1 MKILVVNAGSSSLK
15 YQLIDMDTE
24 DVLARGVCE
33 RIGEAGSRI
42 IHKLPDGRKYTE
54 EVELPDHTAAFKKVT
69 DVMLHGDYAVL
80 KDLSDIAAVGHR
92 IVQGAERFS
101 ESVLVTEEV
110 VNTISEIAPLA
121 PLHNVAHV
129 QAIRACQAVLDK
141 SVPQVVV
148 FDTSFHATMPPKA
161 FLFGVPY
168 EYYKKY
174 HVRRYGFHGTSHRY
188 VSAKCA
194 EVMGR
199 DIKDLKLITCHLGNG
214 CSITAVDGGKSVD
227 TSMGFTPLDGFIMG
241 TRSGGVDPSAVTY
254 IMEKEGFSPKEMDL
268 VLNKKSGYYGLSGGI
283 SDHRDLCAAADKGDE
298 KAELARQMQVYQIKK
313 FIGGYATVLGRVDG
327 IVFTGGI
334 GENSHWIRENIC
346 ENMGILG
353 ISIDKEK
360 NRHISG
366 SECEITGADSKV
378 AVWVIATD
386 EELTIARDTKEI
398 CERAGLL

>member
-1 MKILVVNAGSSSLK
+1 
-15 YQLIDMDTE
+15 
-24 DVLARGVCE
+24 
-33 RIGEAGSRI
+33 
-42 IHKLPDGRKYTE
+42 
-54 EVELPDHTAAFKKVT
+54 
-69 DVMLHGDYAVL
+69 MLHGDYAVL

-101 ESVLVTEEV
+101 ESVLVTEKV

-214 CSITAVDGGKSVD
+214 CSITAVDGGKSV
-227 TSMGFTPLDGFIMG
+227 SQSCRYQRQNQIRAFI
-241 TRSGGVDPSAVTY
+241 P
-254 IMEKEGFSPKEMDL
+254 
-268 VLNKKSGYYGLSGGI
+268 
-283 SDHRDLCAAADKGDE
+283 
-298 KAELARQMQVYQIKK
+298 
-313 FIGGYATVLGRVDG
+313 
-327 IVFTGGI
+327 
-334 GENSHWIRENIC
+334 
-346 ENMGILG
+346 
-353 ISIDKEK
+353 
-360 NRHISG
+360 
-366 SECEITGADSKV
+366 
-378 AVWVIATD
+378 
-386 EELTIARDTKEI
+386 TIASPTTY
-398 CERAGLL
+398 

>member
-24 DVLARGVCE
+24 DVLAKGVCE

-42 IHKLPDGRKYTE
+42 IHKLPDGRNYTE
-54 EVELPDHTAAFKKVT
+54 EVELPDHTAAFKKVS

-101 ESVLVTEEV
+101 ESVLVTEKV

-254 IMEKEGFSPKEMDL
+254 IMDKEGFTPKEMDL

-283 SDHRDLCAAADKGDE
+283 SDHRDLCAAAEKGDE
-298 KAELARQMQVYQIKK
+298 KAALARDMQVYQIKK

-327 IVFTGGI
+327 LVFTGGI
-334 GENSHWIRENIC
+334 GENSSWIREEIC
-346 ENMGILG
+346 KNMGVLG

-360 NRHISG
+360 NQHLCG
-366 SECEITGADSKV
+366 SECDISGADSKV
-378 AVWVIATD
+378 AIWVIATD
-386 EELTIARDTKEI
+386 EEMTIARDTKEI
-398 CERAGLL
+398 CEKAGLL